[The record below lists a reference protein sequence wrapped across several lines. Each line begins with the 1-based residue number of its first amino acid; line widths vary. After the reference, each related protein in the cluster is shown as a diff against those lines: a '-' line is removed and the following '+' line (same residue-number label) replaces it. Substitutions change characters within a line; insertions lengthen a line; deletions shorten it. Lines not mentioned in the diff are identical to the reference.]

1 MILRLA
7 IILSFRT
14 HARQFAENQKND
26 AQQAAKSS
34 GIFASA
40 GFVDLLQLTL
50 ALGLV
55 FGLRLRGALT
65 QSSLLTLNS
74 LPLAFFSARSHY
86 KAAQSK
92 TYDRS

>member
-1 MILRLA
+1 MLVNFLK
-7 IILSFRT
+7 T
-14 HARQFAENQKND
+14 KKND
-26 AQQAAKSS
+26 APPAAKSS

-40 GFVDLLQLTL
+40 GFVDLLQLAL

-55 FGLRLRGALT
+55 FGLRLRGALP

-74 LPLAFFSARSHY
+74 LTLAFFSARSHY